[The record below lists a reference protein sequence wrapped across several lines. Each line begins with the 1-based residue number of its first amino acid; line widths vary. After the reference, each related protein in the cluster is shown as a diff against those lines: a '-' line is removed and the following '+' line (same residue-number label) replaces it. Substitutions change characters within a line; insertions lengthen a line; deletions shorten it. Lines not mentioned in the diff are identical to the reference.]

1 MGEDP
6 AVAGNETVAGIE
18 AECHAL
24 GLASFTHGGDKLE
37 DQERLRYTKRAQ
49 AFTDELGNKGA
60 YSIYSAPAHA
70 ELAGIWR
77 LFGRTGATLPN
88 RRPVHSPVANQE
100 AAFAAADSA
109 LKAMMG
115 PTERIALLFGWTVPG
130 RAEEISA
137 TIEYMNSEMSRL
149 RP

>member
-1 MGEDP
+1 M
-6 AVAGNETVAGIE
+6 N
-18 AECHAL
+18 
-24 GLASFTHGGDKLE
+24 S
-37 DQERLRYTKRAQ
+37 
-49 AFTDELGNKGA
+49 GNKGA

-77 LFGRTGATLPN
+77 MFGQTGATFPARQPL
-88 RRPVHSPVANQE
+88 HSPVANPE
-100 AAFAAADSA
+100 ASFAAVDSA

-115 PTERIALLFGWTVPG
+115 PIERIALLFGWTVPG

-137 TIEYMNSEMSRL
+137 TIDYMNSEMSRL